1 MDKILVLG
9 STSFGGA
16 WFISEA
22 LERGYD
28 VFGVSRSVEPD
39 DIFLPYKNSGK
50 LSNFKFQQCDI
61 NQDFDDLS
69 TIIDTYQP
77 NYVVDFAGQGM
88 VAPSWDWPEQ
98 WYQTNIV
105 AKARIHTKLRTCP
118 SLKKY
123 IRISTPEV
131 YGAHDEKIDESASYN
146 PSTPYAVSHAA
157 TDMSLTCLHRQFDFP
172 IVFTRFANFYG
183 EHQQL
188 YRIVPRAAICA
199 ISDEILSLH
208 GGGTSIRAFIHGQD
222 VADGIL
228 KAMEEGKAGES
239 YHFSTDE
246 FVSIRHV
253 VEKVAEV
260 ANIPLSDFV
269 QISEDRPGK
278 DQAYLMDAS
287 KARREL
293 GWVPKHSLEDGIG
306 TTFRWIEKNLDLI
319 LTLPQNYIHK
329 I

>member
-16 WFISEA
+16 WFIAEA
-22 LERGYD
+22 LNNGYD
-28 VFGVSRSVEPD
+28 VFGVSRSAEPN
-39 DIFLPYKNSGK
+39 DIFLPYRGNPNS
-50 LSNFKFQQCDI
+50 SNFQFQKCDI
-61 NQDFDDLS
+61 NQDFEALS
-69 TIIDTYQP
+69 QIIDQYQP
-77 NYVVDFAGQGM
+77 DYVVDFAGQGM

-105 AKARIHTKLRTCP
+105 AKARIHTKLRQ
-118 SLKKY
+118 SKNLKKY
-123 IRISTPEV
+123 VRISTPEV
-131 YGAHDEKIDESASYN
+131 YGAHDVKIDESASYN

-157 TDMSLTCLHRQFDFP
+157 TDMSLTCLHRQFGFP

-222 VADGIL
+222 VASGIL
-228 KAMEEGKAGES
+228 KSMEEGKIGES

-246 FVSIRHV
+246 FVSIRNV
-253 VEKVAEV
+253 VEKIAEV
-260 ANIPLSDFV
+260 AGIPLSEFV
-269 QISEDRPGK
+269 EISADRPGK
-278 DQAYLMDAS
+278 DQAYLMDAT

-293 GWVPKHSLEDGIG
+293 GWSPNHSLEDGLQS
-306 TTFRWIEKNLDLI
+306 TFKWVEKNLNLI
-319 LTLPQNYIHK
+319 LSLPQNYIHK